1 MVSYP
6 RRQQYRRMVRAGGTA
21 TGSVAATLLALALAS
36 ARALWVAATLV
47 FLAVG
52 SAFYALSLANRSRIG
67 ARSEGEVRRVLRA
80 LQAEGWRVRHALCW
94 RGRGDIDSVA
104 IAPSGLA
111 FAIEM
116 KTRTYEGRHLAVI
129 QHRLRGW
136 GHDAEDGVVWAPCR
150 FRASSVRAAFSAGSA
165 ACWWSRSSC

>member
-52 SAFYALSLANRSRIG
+52 SAFYALSLANRSRMG
-67 ARSEGEVRRVLRA
+67 ARWEAGVAAGVLGT
-80 LQAEGWRVRHALCW
+80 ETSTCW
-94 RGRGDIDSVA
+94 TIPPTRKLTFSSRLS
-104 IAPSGLA
+104 PSP
-111 FAIEM
+111 M
-116 KTRTYEGRHLAVI
+116 RT
-129 QHRLRGW
+129 
-136 GHDAEDGVVWAPCR
+136 DASPK
-150 FRASSVRAAFSAGSA
+150 F
-165 ACWWSRSSC
+165 